1 MNRIEF
7 DSIWWKHT
15 NLCPIGK
22 PRITYCQRF
31 FFRSEQRSISRNTRQ
46 TTTIVDDSDGV
57 HGRVRVAARLCFVL
71 AAQARKLSLSASL
84 GWAEE
89 AHKRHARNSDGDA
102 AIFEVLN
109 NPPCFRSLCLLVVA
123 LGRSSWWQIWAW
135 NRHDLFRGTIAG
147 VRFAMICM

>member
-89 AHKRHARNSDGDA
+89 AQKRHARNSDGDA
-102 AIFEVLN
+102 AIIEVLN
-109 NPPCFRSLCLLVVA
+109 CPLCFR
-123 LGRSSWWQIWAW
+123 
-135 NRHDLFRGTIAG
+135 
-147 VRFAMICM
+147 